1 MPSMSEA
8 ITLIIILNS
17 SPILPTSLEYH
28 FFKKNA
34 QKVAARSF
42 LGDAIT
48 LLYFCL
54 SFGYNG

>member
-1 MPSMSEA
+1 MSEA

-42 LGDAIT
+42 LGRAIT
-48 LLYFCL
+48 LLYFCD
-54 SFGYNG
+54 SFSYNE

>member
-1 MPSMSEA
+1 MSEA

-28 FFKKNA
+28 FFLRKNA

-42 LGDAIT
+42 LGGAIT
-48 LLYFCL
+48 LLYFCD